1 MIHPPNDGMGA
12 KDNDL
17 PVAADQTLTCGCAQM
32 SKRGGPV
39 ALDLA
44 PNRGGNEHSSKVREQ
59 IQGIGRASVLSGWN
73 RWFQPRLRILEED

>member
-1 MIHPPNDGMGA
+1 
-12 KDNDL
+12 
-17 PVAADQTLTCGCAQM
+17 M

-73 RWFQPRLRILEED
+73 RWFLPRLRILEED